1 MTTNLAPARAAR
13 LPHEDLPARFP
24 EQISLLLNMIRLS
37 RMGGIATV
45 ECDDI
50 PLRKRLFQHFRQR
63 LREANIYLYPV
74 EIAEH
79 DQNLVRLLRD
89 LTERSGFKDLEL
101 IGRYEN
107 IALFAY
113 GLEKFDAGQQ
123 EEFLASLNLF
133 RDTTTVIKQPII
145 IWATNNFVSR
155 MAREAPD
162 FWSWKGMLFKFAGNG
177 QESPVESR
185 LPLPQRYLHDLLN
198 DPDFAIW
205 RDLYVP
211 VHGFHLRTPP
221 AWKSDTRLTVHEP
234 RRGTLPPGPAHE
246 WGRQSRS
253 VEPPDNLLTLL
264 AHQESVV
271 VLGAPGA
278 GKTTLL
284 RYLAQA
290 QARRAWKS
298 LRQDALPKQIP
309 VFIRLNLLRTG
320 RSLEHLV
327 LDALSTFRLSTIRTL
342 DLLDHVLAGGR
353 AAEQVGLPPDQR
365 FLFLL
370 DGLGE
375 APQERRAELAAFVQ
389 RLLPRHRVIVTC
401 RSEDYAPLDGLRVL
415 QIEPLGDGD
424 IERYAVRYLGKRRGE
439 QLAHEVLADRALTDL
454 ARSPLALYM
463 LTRIADDSDP
473 GETLPKNRGVL
484 FQRFTDNLLGRTKT
498 EWWRMF
504 RRTHNQ
510 VAVDIS
516 RQALAELAYAM
527 QQRRV
532 ASISAEK
539 SQWIIREA
547 AYVNP
552 ARSSAKDTFDALLHS
567 GLIRLSEDRSR
578 VEFMHQAVRE
588 YFAALKLR
596 DSKMSIASILNDEQG
611 RRTWGG
617 TITLLFGI
625 ADDHLAIYRDII
637 GDGSDYQRLWLAA
650 RCLATL
656 PRESQ
661 VLQQIGQSMAGNRR
675 HAALFD
681 FCRGLA
687 FEEQGEF
694 RKAIELF
701 RRASR
706 MAPDLSFAYYDL
718 GCVFRQLD
726 RPDYAVAA
734 LKEAIRR
741 RPDFVDAY
749 NHLGITFFEQE
760 DYARALNVFG
770 AAVELEPDNPHH
782 YFNAGLALQ
791 VLRRYDQATQAF
803 SHALKIRGGYEEAS
817 QQLVWLQ
824 KAKDTPALILLDH
837 VEIFRA
843 LPLEQRLALAQ
854 HLQAQKFARGQAIVQ
869 TEQPAP
875 RMFIIARGE
884 VKVSTPDAQGELS
897 GTQRLGVGDFFGEA
911 ILVEDAPRPLQAVAV
926 TDAELLSLSREDFDE
941 VTARFPALAKRLVQT
956 RHERLDGSAR
966 RSASQPGVLAR

>member
-1 MTTNLAPARAAR
+1 MTTDLAPARAAR
-13 LPHEDLPARFP
+13 LPHEDLAARYSD
-24 EQISLLLNMIRLS
+24 QISLLLNMIRLS

-74 EIAEH
+74 EIAEQ
-79 DQNLVRLLRD
+79 DRNLVRLLRD

-123 EEFLASLNLF
+123 EKFLASLNLF

-211 VHGFHLRTPP
+211 VRGLHLRAPP
-221 AWKSDTRLTVHEP
+221 AWTSDNRLTVHEP

-246 WGRQSRS
+246 WGQKSRA
-253 VEPPDNLLTLL
+253 VEHLDNLLTLL

-271 VLGAPGA
+271 VLGTPGA

-290 QARRAWKS
+290 QARRTWKS
-298 LRQDALPKQIP
+298 LRQDTLPEQIP

-320 RSLEHLV
+320 RSLEQLV
-327 LDALSTFRLSTIRTL
+327 LDALNTFRLSTIRTP
-342 DLLDHVLAGGR
+342 DLLDRVLAGGR
-353 AAEQVGLPPDQR
+353 AAEQVGLLPDQR

-370 DGLGE
+370 DGMGE
-375 APQERRAELAAFVQ
+375 APQERRAELTAFVQ

-401 RSEDYAPLDGLRVL
+401 RTEDYAPLDGLHAL
-415 QIEPLGDGD
+415 QIEPLGDDD

-439 QLAHEVLADRALTDL
+439 QLAREVLADRALTDL

-473 GETLPKNRGVL
+473 EETLPKNRGVL

-510 VAVDIS
+510 VALDIS
-516 RQALAELAYAM
+516 RQALAELAFTM

-532 ASISAEK
+532 ASMSAEK

-552 ARSSAKDTFDALLHS
+552 IRSSAKDTFDALLHS
-567 GLIRLSEDRSR
+567 GLIRLSEDRAR

-596 DSKMSIASILNDEQG
+596 DSRVSIASILNDEQG

-625 ADDHLAIYRDII
+625 ADDHLGIYRDIT

-661 VLQQIGQSMAGNRR
+661 VLHQIGQGMAGNRR

-687 FEEQGEF
+687 FEEQGKF
-694 RKAIELF
+694 RKAIKLF
-701 RRASR
+701 RRAAR
-706 MAPDLSFAYYDL
+706 LAPDLAFAYYDL
-718 GCVFRQLD
+718 GCVFQQLGW
-726 RPDYAVAA
+726 PDYAIAA

-749 NHLGITFFEQE
+749 NHLGITFFEQK

-817 QQLVWLQ
+817 QQLGWLQ
-824 KAKDTPALILLDH
+824 KAKDTPALTLLDH

-869 TEQPAP
+869 AGQPAS

-884 VKVSTPDAQGELS
+884 VEVSTPDVQGGLS
-897 GTQRLGVGDFFGEA
+897 GTQRLGAGDFFGEA
-911 ILVEDAPRPLQAVAV
+911 TLVEDTPRPLHATAL
-926 TDAELLSLSREDFDE
+926 TDTELLNLSREDFDE
-941 VTARFPALAKRLVQT
+941 VTSRFPALAKRLVQT
-956 RHERLDGSAR
+956 RHERLEGSAQHA
-966 RSASQPGVLAR
+966 AS